1 MRKLK
6 YFVLSISL
14 VLFLLLICNS
24 KKIEASS
31 EASYKLYS
39 DYYEN
44 SDLIYNMEDKNN
56 ISPYLVDGKEIQIDE
71 YCEKLFTTGTS
82 KSFSQTRL
90 KVYNDDPIVNII
102 PRELFTSETEFK
114 ISAGS
119 EYIYAIETE
128 YIDYR
133 RSPYYE
139 SHVMVIDIDNNIE
152 DNNSNIENDL
162 IKIRFE
168 KLFEYK
174 YITLLKEYDYGC
186 PESLR
191 DTVDYSPYIEVCD
204 YEMDDI
210 VIALPTNNT
219 VLNLGNLMNGK

>member
-6 YFVLSISL
+6 FFVLSISL

-102 PRELFTSETEFK
+102 PNSLYISSYVTSVSSIK
-114 ISAGS
+114 SCSAAAAISS
-119 EYIYAIETE
+119 
-128 YIDYR
+128 
-133 RSPYYE
+133 
-139 SHVMVIDIDNNIE
+139 
-152 DNNSNIENDL
+152 
-162 IKIRFE
+162 
-168 KLFEYK
+168 
-174 YITLLKEYDYGC
+174 
-186 PESLR
+186 
-191 DTVDYSPYIEVCD
+191 
-204 YEMDDI
+204 
-210 VIALPTNNT
+210 
-219 VLNLGNLMNGK
+219 